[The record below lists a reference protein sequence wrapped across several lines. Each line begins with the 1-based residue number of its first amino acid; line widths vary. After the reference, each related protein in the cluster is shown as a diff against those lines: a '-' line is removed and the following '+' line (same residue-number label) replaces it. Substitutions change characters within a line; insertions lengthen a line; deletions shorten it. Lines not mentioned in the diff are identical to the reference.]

1 MLNLNI
7 VGIIAEYNPFHKG
20 HLYHLHEAT
29 KRTQADG
36 VVCIMSGNFLQR
48 GEPAIV
54 NKWARAKMAIHQ
66 GIDLVF
72 ELPVLYATRSAY
84 WFARGS
90 IESLAKTNIVSHLA
104 YGVETPDPS
113 LLQEAA
119 GILAAESLPYQT
131 DLKRFLKVGHSYPRA
146 RAKALAKALEKTP
159 EKEIPYNFSFL
170 ESSNNILALAYLQ
183 VIEELSL
190 SLIPLMIER
199 LGSGYLDNSLQTGT
213 LPSATA
219 IRNYLTRETPN
230 FLASLNE
237 PPLSEHLPEATIH
250 ILKEEYQRGQAP
262 VSLHSLTPQLMTLLR
277 RSSLKELQQIVDISE
292 GLENRIKKISLQS
305 TNLEEFLSK
314 LKTKRFTYTRLQR
327 FLIHLLI
334 NYTKDKESYL
344 LDGPP
349 YLHLLG
355 FTPRGQELLKEIK
368 KKSTIPVITKGAHIN
383 KYLQTNAH
391 LRCFWESDLLATN
404 LYTLLYPGTAVREGN
419 LDYLHD
425 PVF

>member
-20 HLYHLHEAT
+20 HLYHLQEAV

-36 VVCIMSGNFLQR
+36 VICIMSGNFLQR

-90 IESLAKTNIVSHLA
+90 IESLAKINIVSHFA
-104 YGVETPDPS
+104 CGVETPNPA
-113 LLQEAA
+113 LLQVIAR
-119 GILAAESLPYQT
+119 ILAAESHPYQT
-131 DLKRFLKVGHSYPRA
+131 NLKHFLKEGLSYPRA
-146 RAKALAKALEKTP
+146 RAKALAKTLEKTL
-159 EKEIPYNFSFL
+159 EKETPYDFSFL
-170 ESSNNILALAYLQ
+170 ESPNNILALSYLQ
-183 VIEELSL
+183 VIEELNL

-199 LGSGYLDNSLQTGT
+199 LGSGYLDNSLRPQT

-219 IRNYLTRETPN
+219 IRNYLTRETPS
-230 FLASLNE
+230 FLTSLSE
-237 PPLSEHLPEATIH
+237 LSLSEHLPVTTIN

-262 VSLHSLTPQLMTLLR
+262 VFLNSLSPQLMTLLR
-277 RSSLKELQQIVDISE
+277 RSSVKELQQIVDISE

-305 TNLEEFLSK
+305 TDLEEFLSK

-327 FLIHLLI
+327 FLIHLLL
-334 NYTKDKESYL
+334 NYTIDKENHLS
-344 LDGPP
+344 DGPP

-368 KKSTIPVITKGAHIN
+368 KKSTLPVI
-383 KYLQTNAH
+383 
-391 LRCFWESDLLATN
+391 ELL
-404 LYTLLYPGTAVREGN
+404 
-419 LDYLHD
+419 
-425 PVF
+425 PVK